1 MPNSRMEN
9 RVLETYA
16 RTLLE
21 AAKAEGHVFRD
32 LHELEVI
39 ANASPEVLAVLGT
52 VFERGQ
58 LDLLPQIA
66 STYRMVTA
74 TDEDV
79 VGVTVT
85 TAVPLDDELRR
96 FQLLFGGIV
105 VLTITEKC
113 EADLK
118 RKVFLIEKVDPSII
132 GGLILEARGQRRD
145 VTVKTQLRAARE
157 ALGSTILNNGGEA

>member
-21 AAKAEGHVFRD
+21 AANAECHVFRD

-66 STYRMVTA
+66 STYRMVAA

-85 TAVPLDDELRR
+85 TAIPLDDELRR
-96 FQLLFGGIV
+96 
-105 VLTITEKC
+105 TITEKC

-118 RKVFLIEKVDPSII
+118 RKVFLIEKVDPSVI

>member
-21 AAKAEGHVFRD
+21 AAKAEGRVFRD

-52 VFERGQ
+52 GFERGQ
-58 LDLLPQIA
+58 RDLLPQIA
-66 STYRMVTA
+66 SAYRMVTA

-96 FQLLFGGIV
+96 
-105 VLTITEKC
+105 TITEKC

>member
-39 ANASPEVLAVLGT
+39 ADASPEVLAVLGT

-66 STYRMVTA
+66 SAYRMGTA

-85 TAVPLDDELRR
+85 TAIPLDDELRR
-96 FQLLFGGIV
+96 
-105 VLTITEKC
+105 TITEKC

>member
-21 AAKAEGHVFRD
+21 AAKAEGRVFRD

-66 STYRMVTA
+66 LAYRMVTA

-96 FQLLFGGIV
+96 
-105 VLTITEKC
+105 TITEKC

>member
-32 LHELEVI
+32 LHDLEVI

-66 STYRMVTA
+66 SAYRMVTA

-85 TAVPLDDELRR
+85 TAILLDDELRR
-96 FQLLFGGIV
+96 
-105 VLTITEKC
+105 TITEKC

>member
-85 TAVPLDDELRR
+85 TAIPLDDELRR
-96 FQLLFGGIV
+96 
-105 VLTITEKC
+105 TITEKC

-118 RKVFLIEKVDPSII
+118 RKVFLIEKVDPSVI

>member
-39 ANASPEVLAVLGT
+39 ANASPEVLAVLST

-66 STYRMVTA
+66 SAYRMVTA

-85 TAVPLDDELRR
+85 TAIPLDDELRR
-96 FQLLFGGIV
+96 
-105 VLTITEKC
+105 TITEKC

>member
-21 AAKAEGHVFRD
+21 AAKAEGRVFRD

-52 VFERGQ
+52 VFECGQ

-66 STYRMVTA
+66 SAYRMVTA

-96 FQLLFGGIV
+96 
-105 VLTITEKC
+105 TITEKC

>member
-32 LHELEVI
+32 LHDLEVI
-39 ANASPEVLAVLGT
+39 ANASPEVLAVLST

-66 STYRMVTA
+66 SAYRMVTA

-96 FQLLFGGIV
+96 
-105 VLTITEKC
+105 TITEKC

>member
-85 TAVPLDDELRR
+85 TAVPLDDELLRT
-96 FQLLFGGIV
+96 L
-105 VLTITEKC
+105 TEKC
-113 EADLK
+113 EGDLK

>member
-21 AAKAEGHVFRD
+21 AAKAEGRVFRD

-66 STYRMVTA
+66 SAYRMVTA

-96 FQLLFGGIV
+96 
-105 VLTITEKC
+105 TAITEKC